1 MSEGKRKRYTLCVPT
16 VPVAMST
23 QSSLLFNLSDCL
35 SLSPSL
41 FLHWLYC
48 SALMCSPSRKHDK
61 LSTWGGTTGG
71 KVKERETDT
80 GDGAGKRRWHR
91 LRRGTETRIQKPT
104 GWKNGESGKKRWR
117 SENQRMEEKDTGQ
130 SVNPRSMW
138 NYFKRCARCQTVELH
153 ISKTQNWNER
163 YITIKL
169 YTHIIYKHIH
179 TYIYTY

>member
-1 MSEGKRKRYTLCVPT
+1 MSLKKNTFLYFNFLSIKKCSPCWVSEGKRKRYTLCVPT

-80 GDGAGKRRWHR
+80 GDGAGKMRWHR
-91 LRRGTETRIQKPT
+91 LRRGTETRIQKHT
-104 GWKNGESGKKRWR
+104 GWKNGESGKKDGGVRNREWR
-117 SENQRMEEKDTGQ
+117 RKTLDRVWIRGQ
-130 SVNPRSMW
+130 CGTTLKGVQD
-138 NYFKRCARCQTVELH
+138 ARQ
-153 ISKTQNWNER
+153 
-163 YITIKL
+163 
-169 YTHIIYKHIH
+169 
-179 TYIYTY
+179 